1 LGGRTIRVMNPP
13 RCTETDYLDFL
24 LATPRV
30 CSATEAAR
38 VQPPRP
44 NAPAHDSFTR
54 LLQRLEPEPE
64 TLWQEVQPLVR
75 RDTGVLIL
83 DDSVLDKPYARHM
96 GLVGFFYSGKHR
108 RVVQGINLVSLLWSD
123 GDVLAPCDYRLV
135 DPAQGKAVNKNRHL
149 RDLLRQAQARGFQPR
164 CVVFDTWYSGKENL
178 KAVRACGWTFLTQVR
193 SNRRV
198 NLDRQGNRP
207 IRELPIAASG
217 TIVHLEGF
225 GLVKAFRIVASN
237 GDTEHWITNDLT
249 MDELRRL
256 GYGELAWGIEEY
268 HRGLKQYCGVERC
281 QQRQSRAQ
289 RNHIGLSIRA
299 FWRLEWHRFRTGVS
313 WFAAKV
319 NIIRGAVRA
328 YLANPFLR
336 LPETLT
342 A

>member
-1 LGGRTIRVMNPP
+1 MNPP
-13 RCTETDYLDFL
+13 RCHETDYLHFL
-24 LATPRV
+24 LATPKV

-38 VQPPRP
+38 VQPARP
-44 NAPAHDSFTR
+44 HAPAHDSFTR
-54 LLQRLEPEPE
+54 LLQRLEPDPQ

-75 RDTGVLIL
+75 PDAGVLIL

-96 GLVGFFYSGKHR
+96 GLVGYFYSGKHR
-108 RVVQGINLVSLLWSD
+108 RVVRGINLISLLWSD

-135 DPAQGKAVNKNRHL
+135 DPAQGKAVTKNHHF
-149 RDLLRQAQARGFQPR
+149 RDLLRQAHSRGFRPR
-164 CVVFDTWYSGKENL
+164 CVLFDAWYSGKDNL
-178 KAVRACGWTFLTQVR
+178 KAVRDCGWTFLTQVR

-207 IRELPIAASG
+207 IRELPIAADG

-225 GLVKAFRIVASN
+225 GLVQAFRIVTSN
-237 GDTEHWITNDLT
+237 GDTQHWITNDLT
-249 MDELRRL
+249 MNALVRL
-256 GYGELAWGIEEY
+256 ANSELAWGIEEY

-299 FWRLEWHRFRTGVS
+299 FWRLEWHRFHTGVS
-313 WFAAKV
+313 WFAAKAD
-319 NIIRGAVRA
+319 IAREAVRA
-328 YLANPFLR
+328 YLTNPFLR
-336 LPETLT
+336 LPERLT